1 MHTIHKPATGAL
13 AVLLLLLAVQLCS
26 ISGKFH
32 IGWSV
37 PQLPASYYI
46 PSSFLHG
53 FFFFVPALVLGGP
66 HRWCWGWQH

>member
-1 MHTIHKPATGAL
+1 
-13 AVLLLLLAVQLCS
+13 VLLLLLLLALQLCS

-46 PSSFLHG
+46 PTSFLHG

-66 HRWCWGWQH
+66 PQLLLGLAAQGLS